1 MDPLPT
7 LVASLLSW
15 LHGLDGPD
23 VCPGGW
29 AWSTTALGVLVGLV
43 PTAGVVT
50 VAVIRRKHGARYT
63 MRTAAAVVGVAVVSA
78 GLVPFAVFGATGTVF
93 ERVAAGSP
101 VPGLS
106 SAEIA
111 DLNSPSC
118 LLESQAGYLGG
129 VTTADA
135 FDPVSPLWFA
145 FALFVLVPLP
155 VLTALFVM
163 AQART
168 ALRRGSRWPSRFFWL
183 PVLVVA
189 FATGPMPAGS
199 TGQLWIGVALGSF
212 LGMFVVPFIG
222 APSRAPQ
229 PAPAVRKRPA
239 ALPPKAKP
247 APARRLPAAPP
258 PLAGTPGPVP
268 IPRQTRREYLPTR
281 VAASPEPRFRVV
293 RRLGAGGFG
302 RVWLAADGKL
312 GTLVAL
318 KAAHVP
324 DTETEQR
331 IRREA
336 RALGTIRH
344 PNCVRIHDLLDASS
358 DRGLVEL
365 SGLVIVMDFV
375 DGPSLGEIVLQRGVL
390 DDRAAAR
397 IWAGVS
403 GALAAA
409 HERGVLHR
417 DVKPGNVIVDR
428 AGLPHLIDFGIAR
441 SRGDATLTA
450 SGFVL
455 GTPDFLAPEVARGQP
470 ANPSSDA
477 WQLAATVS
485 FALTGYPPRG
495 GHADALSG
503 LRAAATGMPPSH
515 LPVRSAHYKLLCS
528 AMAADPRQRPSLAA
542 VRSSLEK
549 WLRRA
554 GEPVDGPVA
563 ALTGSSG

>member
-1 MDPLPT
+1 MDPLPS

-23 VCPGGW
+23 VCPGSW

-43 PTAGVVT
+43 PTAGAVT
-50 VAVIRRKHGARYT
+50 VAAVRRRHGAGYDL
-63 MRTAAAVVGVAVVSA
+63 RTAATVLGVAVLSA
-78 GLVPFAVFGATGTVF
+78 GLVPFAFFAATGTVF
-93 ERVAAGSP
+93 ERVAAGLP

-111 DLNSPSC
+111 DLNAPSC

-135 FDPVSPLWFA
+135 FTQSSPLWLA
-145 FALFVLVPLP
+145 FALLVLVPLP
-155 VLTALFVM
+155 VLAALFVM
-163 AQART
+163 VQART
-168 ALRRGSRWPSRFFWL
+168 ATRRGPRWPGRFFWL
-183 PVLVVA
+183 AVPVVA
-189 FATGPMPAGS
+189 FATGPLPAGS
-199 TGQLWIGVALGSF
+199 TGQLWIGIVVGSF
-212 LGMFVVPFIG
+212 LGMFVVPLIGPPSRTPRPATIRPAGKPPRHPRAGPPRLAG
-222 APSRAPQ
+222 APGP
-229 PAPAVRKRPA
+229 
-239 ALPPKAKP
+239 LP
-247 APARRLPAAPP
+247 
-258 PLAGTPGPVP
+258 V
-268 IPRQTRREYLPTR
+268 PRQTRREYHPTR
-281 VAASPEPRFRVV
+281 VKAATVEARFQLV
-293 RRLGAGGFG
+293 RRVGSGGFG
-302 RVWLAADGKL
+302 RVWLATDGKL

-318 KAAHVP
+318 KAARAP
-324 DTETEQR
+324 DAETEQR

-344 PNCVRIHDLLDASS
+344 PNCVRIHDLLDAAS
-358 DRGLVEL
+358 DPGLTAM

-375 DGPSLGEIVLQRGVL
+375 DGPSLGEVVLRRGIL

-397 IWAGVS
+397 IWAGVA

-409 HERGVLHR
+409 HQRGVLHR

-428 AGLPHLIDFGIAR
+428 SGVPHLIDFGIAR
-441 SRGDATLTA
+441 STGDATLTA
-450 SGFVL
+450 HGFVL
-455 GTPDFLAPEVARGQP
+455 GTPDFLAPEVAQGQP
-470 ANPSSDA
+470 ASPSSDA

-503 LRAAATGMPPSH
+503 LRAAAAGMAPSH
-515 LPVRSAHYKLLCS
+515 LPTRSAHYKLLRA
-528 AMAADPRQRPSLAA
+528 AMAADPQQRPSLTS
-542 VRSSLEK
+542 VRSSLES

-563 ALTGSSG
+563 ALTGNAG

>member
-1 MDPLPT
+1 
-7 LVASLLSW
+7 
-15 LHGLDGPD
+15 
-23 VCPGGW
+23 
-29 AWSTTALGVLVGLV
+29 
-43 PTAGVVT
+43 
-50 VAVIRRKHGARYT
+50 
-63 MRTAAAVVGVAVVSA
+63 
-78 GLVPFAVFGATGTVF
+78 
-93 ERVAAGSP
+93 
-101 VPGLS
+101 
-106 SAEIA
+106 
-111 DLNSPSC
+111 
-118 LLESQAGYLGG
+118 
-129 VTTADA
+129 
-135 FDPVSPLWFA
+135 
-145 FALFVLVPLP
+145 
-155 VLTALFVM
+155 M

-168 ALRRGSRWPSRFFWL
+168 ATRRGPRWPRRFFWL

-189 FATGPMPAGS
+189 LAAGSMPAGS

-212 LGMFVVPFIG
+212 LGMLLVPLVG
-222 APSRAPQ
+222 APARVPQ
-229 PAPAVRKRPA
+229 AAPAARKRA
-239 ALPPKAKP
+239 ALPAGKPSARPAQTRKPKA
-247 APARRLPAAPP
+247 LPS
-258 PLAGTPGPVP
+258 LAGTPGPLPV
-268 IPRQTRREYLPTR
+268 PRQTRREYPATR
-281 VAASPEPRFRVV
+281 HASGSEPRFRLV
-293 RRLGAGGFG
+293 RRLGSGGFG
-302 RVWLAADGKL
+302 RVWLAADARR

-324 DTETEQR
+324 DAETEQR

-336 RALGTIRH
+336 RALGTVRH

-358 DRGLVEL
+358 DPGLATL

-375 DGPSLGEIVLQRGVL
+375 DGQSLGEIVLQRGIL

-409 HERGVLHR
+409 HDRGVLHR

-450 SGFVL
+450 HGFVL

-470 ANPSSDA
+470 ASPSSDA

-495 GHADALSG
+495 GHPDALSG
-503 LRAAATGMPPSH
+503 LRAAAAGMPPSH
-515 LPVRSAHYKLLCS
+515 LPTRSAHYKLLCA
-528 AMAADPRQRPSLAA
+528 AMAADPRQRPSLAG
-542 VRSSLEK
+542 VRSSLEG

-563 ALTGSSG
+563 ALSGSAG